1 MYLRAS
7 IAQRRALLAGL
18 LDTDGTV
25 SPQGTSQFTTVL
37 SGLADDVEE
46 LIVSLG
52 YRVSRVQGLAKL
64 DGRVTG
70 PKWTLAFTTNDPVFR
85 LTRKLDLLRERT
97 QHYNPARNLRRYIT
111 DIRPVPEVPMRCI
124 TVDSPSH
131 LFLAGRAMIPTHN
144 TVVLRGVVLEA
155 AAREIKVWACDP
167 KRVELIG
174 LRGFPNVQVVATT
187 VEEQIVTLLRAWDLM
202 EERYAA
208 ITEGASENDFDLLVL
223 VVDEFAEFSRR
234 VSQWWS
240 RIKVRGMPTTCPVM
254 EKFDSLVRLG
264 RTAGVRVVIG
274 IQRPDVR
281 FFGESGESR
290 DNFDSRLSLGRLSAD
305 GSRMMWG
312 SSIGTSLPGVRGRA
326 IACTSEDNA
335 REIQAYWVP
344 DPRRMETSA
353 ERRMLEHFR
362 QPTVKHPL
370 LQITIPEPT
379 VDSKG
384 VPDVWGSVVD
394 AVMEPAE
401 ITYEPYEPASESAA
415 DIDDGVPIFRQP
427 PRPGDTTSEHTPDT
441 TSGAATTKT
450 ELEPAGP
457 GRATD

>member
-1 MYLRAS
+1 
-7 IAQRRALLAGL
+7 
-18 LDTDGTV
+18 
-25 SPQGTSQFTTVL
+25 
-37 SGLADDVEE
+37 
-46 LIVSLG
+46 
-52 YRVSRVQGLAKL
+52 
-64 DGRVTG
+64 
-70 PKWTLAFTTNDPVFR
+70 
-85 LTRKLDLLRERT
+85 
-97 QHYNPARNLRRYIT
+97 
-111 DIRPVPEVPMRCI
+111 MRCI
-124 TVDSPSH
+124 TVDSPNH

-208 ITEGASENDFDLLVL
+208 ITEGASEDDFDLLVL

-234 VSQWWS
+234 VGQWWS
-240 RIKVRGMPTTCPVM
+240 RIKVRGMPAACPVM

-264 RTAGVRVVIG
+264 RTAGIRVVIG

-344 DPRRMETSA
+344 DPRRTES
-353 ERRMLEHFR
+353 ER
-362 QPTVKHPL
+362 
-370 LQITIPEPT
+370 
-379 VDSKG
+379 
-384 VPDVWGSVVD
+384 
-394 AVMEPAE
+394 
-401 ITYEPYEPASESAA
+401 
-415 DIDDGVPIFRQP
+415 
-427 PRPGDTTSEHTPDT
+427 
-441 TSGAATTKT
+441 
-450 ELEPAGP
+450 
-457 GRATD
+457 